1 MRPQSRSARPRTR
14 TVIVAVLI
22 LLGVL
27 GSVGVAQAAGGGG
40 GKDGGTVCA
49 DGRRDT
55 NPADGVCAR
64 DEESKSDKKDGD
76 KKDGD
81 KKDSDKKD
89 GDKVGKKDDGKGD
102 KKDGDKKGKT
112 AAPKDPNL
120 VAGTPCTKAAEAC
133 ADLKARKAWLI
144 KDGKVTRGPVPLS
157 SGGPG
162 YETPRGDFKV
172 QWKNK
177 DHRSAEFDNA
187 PMPWAVFFTDSGIA
201 FHQGDLKSASHG
213 CIRLG
218 AQDAE
223 AFFNALNTGD
233 DVQVR

>member
-1 MRPQSRSARPRTR
+1 MKLGLNLVLAGL
-14 TVIVAVLI
+14 VALA
-22 LLGVL
+22 LLVPAATAKPGVNN
-27 GSVGVAQAAGGGG
+27 GKGG

-64 DEESKSDKKDGD
+64 DG
-76 KKDGD
+76 GP
-81 KKDSDKKD
+81 KKDSDKKA
-89 GDKVGKKDDGKGD
+89 GDKRGGD
-102 KKDGDKKGKT
+102 KGGEKGRS
-112 AAPKDPNL
+112 APPRDPNL

-133 ADLKARKAWLI
+133 ADLAAKKAWLI
-144 KDGKVTRGPVPLS
+144 RDGKVTRGPVPLS

-187 PMPWAVFFTDSGIA
+187 PMPWAVFFTDTGIA
-201 FHQGDLKSASHG
+201 FHQGDLRSNSHG
-213 CIRLG
+213 CVRLG
-218 AQDAE
+218 PQDAE

>member
-1 MRPQSRSARPRTR
+1 
-14 TVIVAVLI
+14 VIVAVLI

-27 GSVGVAQAAGGGG
+27 GSVGVAQAAGGGDGKGG

-64 DEESKSDKKDGD
+64 DGGPKKDGD
-76 KKDGD
+76 E
-81 KKDSDKKD
+81 KDSDKKA
-89 GDKVGKKDDGKGD
+89 GDKRGGD
-102 KKDGDKKGKT
+102 KGGEKGRS
-112 AAPKDPNL
+112 APPRDPNL

-133 ADLKARKAWLI
+133 ADLAAKKAWLI
-144 KDGKVTRGPVPLS
+144 RDGKVTRGPVPLS

-187 PMPWAVFFTDSGIA
+187 PMPWAVFFTDTGIA
-201 FHQGDLKSASHG
+201 FHQGDLRSNSHG
-213 CIRLG
+213 CVRLG
-218 AQDAE
+218 PQDAE